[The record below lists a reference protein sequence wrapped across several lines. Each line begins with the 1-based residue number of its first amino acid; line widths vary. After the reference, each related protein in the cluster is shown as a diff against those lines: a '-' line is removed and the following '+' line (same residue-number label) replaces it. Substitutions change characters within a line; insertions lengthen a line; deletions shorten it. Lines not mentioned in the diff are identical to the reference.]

1 MLEGGAMASLTLT
14 STVEIRCPIEVVRAQ
29 FSDLKHPI
37 VNNVHRDLE
46 LILHASDEWCLAPP

>member
-1 MLEGGAMASLTLT
+1 MASVTLT

-29 FSDLKHPI
+29 FSDLEQHI

-46 LILHASDEWCLAPP
+46 LILHASDEWCLGLP